1 MQMGNTA
8 KNKILMAI
16 KRYTPKYK
24 KLNKLRQAFWFEKRG
39 KIKKFRK
46 QKWLGIKRFYYPK
59 RYKSFNQDKSAYFLS
74 HNFDDE
80 KSIRMKKTYKFLLR
94 DKQKLQLFYGAGRL
108 RTYQLRQLTKEAMR
122 ISQNA
127 AVNPAKVMLSLME
140 NRTQNL
146 LYRLGFA
153 SSLMEARRFIHSGHI
168 QISNEVV
175 KNCVYTLG
183 KSDFLKVDPTRLHE
197 IVAHYLKQNALVF
210 HFKQK
215 KLRRKFL
222 FQKQQAF
229 ANSIILNN
237 TFNMYDNF
245 KATILALKNIKSK
258 N

>member
-1 MQMGNTA
+1 
-8 KNKILMAI
+8 MAI

-24 KLNKLRQAFWFEKRG
+24 KLNKLRQAFWFEKKG

-46 QKWLGIKRFYYPK
+46 QKWSGIKRFYYPK
-59 RYKSFNQDKSAYFLS
+59 RYKFLNQDKSAYSLS
-74 HNFDDE
+74 KTFDDE

-108 RTYQLRQLTKEAMR
+108 RNYQLRQLTHEAMR
-122 ISQNA
+122 ISQNTSTS
-127 AVNPAKVMLSLME
+127 PAKVMLSLME

-146 LYRLGFA
+146 LYRLGFV
-153 SSLMEARRFIHSGHI
+153 SSLMEARRFINSDHI
-168 QISNEVV
+168 QVSNEVV
-175 KNCVYTLG
+175 KNCVYTL
-183 KSDFLKVDPTRLHE
+183 KKLDSLKVDPARLHE

-210 HFKQK
+210 YFKQK

-222 FQKQQAF
+222 FRKQQAF

-237 TFNMYDNF
+237 TFNLYGNF
-245 KATILALKNIKSK
+245 KATVFALKNKK

>member
-8 KNKILMAI
+8 KNKVLMAI

-24 KLNKLRQAFWFEKRG
+24 KLNKLRQAFWFEKKG

-46 QKWLGIKRFYYPK
+46 QKWAGIKRFYYPK
-59 RYKSFNQDKSAYFLS
+59 RYKFFNQDKSAYFLS
-74 HNFDDE
+74 RSLDDE

-108 RTYQLRQLTKEAMR
+108 RTYQLRQLTKKAMR
-122 ISQNA
+122 ISQNT
-127 AVNPAKVMLSLME
+127 AVSPAKVMLSLME

-146 LYRLGFA
+146 LYRLGFV
-153 SSLMEARRFIHSGHI
+153 SSLMEARRFIHSDHI

-183 KSDFLKVDPTRLHE
+183 KLDSLKVDPARLHE

-222 FQKQQAF
+222 FRKQQAF

-237 TFNMYDNF
+237 TFNLYDNF
-245 KATILALKNIKSK
+245 KVTVLGLKNKK